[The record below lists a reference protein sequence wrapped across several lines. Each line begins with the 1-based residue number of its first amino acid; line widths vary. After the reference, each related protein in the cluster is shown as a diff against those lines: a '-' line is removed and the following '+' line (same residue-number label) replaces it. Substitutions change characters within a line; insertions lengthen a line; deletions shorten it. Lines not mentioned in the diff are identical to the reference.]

1 MALAFQNLS
10 RARVELPDVTV
21 SREQAD
27 TGVCQFDLQLVVS
40 DSYGTDGTPQGVS
53 GAMMFARDLFDEETV
68 AGFVARLNR
77 LFLIQSACK
86 RCLLYTSDAAD
97 E

>member
-77 LFLIQSACK
+77 LFPVS
-86 RCLLYTSDAAD
+86 YTHLTLPTNR
-97 E
+97 EV